1 MQANTNTTTR
11 PTLLRATTEALA
23 DFGSS
28 VLLPLVVPTLA
39 LGGLVALFVGPL
51 WILARTLGVC

>member
-1 MQANTNTTTR
+1 MRHTNTTT
-11 PTLLRATTEALA
+11 TTPAPARIAEALA
-23 DFGSS
+23 DFGAG

-39 LGGLVALFVGPL
+39 LGALVALFVGPL

>member
-1 MQANTNTTTR
+1 MRHTNTTTTNR
-11 PTLLRATTEALA
+11 HTLAPVAEALA
-23 DFGSS
+23 DFGAG

>member
-1 MQANTNTTTR
+1 MQANKNT
-11 PTLLRATTEALA
+11 TLLRATTEALA
-23 DFGSS
+23 DFGAG

-51 WILARTLGVC
+51 WILAHTLGVC